1 MNKIYRPNLRRRLKA
16 AIHAFRGKSV
26 GHIYFG
32 VDVKR
37 CSECRC
43 TKCGAMVKE
52 G

>member
-1 MNKIYRPNLRRRLKA
+1 MNKVSRVRFRSRLKA
-16 AIHAFRGKSV
+16 AIRAFRGKPA
-26 GHIYFG
+26 GHLYLG

-43 TKCGAMVKE
+43 PKCGAMVKE

>member
-1 MNKIYRPNLRRRLKA
+1 MNKIYRPHLRSRLKA
-16 AIHAFRGKSV
+16 AIRAFRGKPA
-26 GHIYFG
+26 GHLYLG